1 MRIIKDPFTG
11 KLLVSLD
18 AFEMKNAKEKS
29 VFEITY
35 ANLKVFFD
43 DIYAIVNSEIDKIE
57 KEKEKK
63 RNEDLFNKW
72 GTKTGSLK
80 IFVD

>member
-43 DIYAIVNSEIDKIE
+43 DIYAIINTEIDKIE

-63 RNEDLFNKW
+63 RNEDLFNK
-72 GTKTGSLK
+72 
-80 IFVD
+80 

>member
-1 MRIIKDPFTG
+1 MRVIKDPFTG

-43 DIYAIVNSEIDKIE
+43 DIYNIIDTQLQIIQE
-57 KEKEKK
+57 EKEKK
-63 RNEDLFNKW
+63 RNEDLFNK
-72 GTKTGSLK
+72 
-80 IFVD
+80 

>member
-1 MRIIKDPFTG
+1 MRVIKDPFTG

-18 AFEMKNAKEKS
+18 AFEMKNAREKS

-43 DIYAIVNSEIDKIE
+43 DIYNIINTEIDKIE

-63 RNEDLFNKW
+63 RNEDLFNK
-72 GTKTGSLK
+72 
-80 IFVD
+80 

>member
-1 MRIIKDPFTG
+1 MRVVKDPFTG

-18 AFEMKNAKEKS
+18 TFELKQSREKS

-43 DIYAIVNSEIDKIE
+43 DIYNIINAEIEKIE
-57 KEKEKK
+57 LEKERK
-63 RNEDLFNKW
+63 RNEELFDK
-72 GTKTGSLK
+72 
-80 IFVD
+80 

>member
-11 KLLVSLD
+11 KLLISLD
-18 AFEMKNAKEKS
+18 AFEMKNVKEKS

-35 ANLKVFFD
+35 SNLKIFFD
-43 DIYAIVNSEIDKIE
+43 DIYSLINVEVDKII

-63 RNEDLFNKW
+63 EHEKLRNK
-72 GTKTGSLK
+72 
-80 IFVD
+80 

>member
-18 AFEMKNAKEKS
+18 AFEMKNAKDKS

-43 DIYAIVNSEIDKIE
+43 DIYSIINTEIDKIE

-63 RNEDLFNKW
+63 RNEDLFNK
-72 GTKTGSLK
+72 
-80 IFVD
+80 

>member
-11 KLLVSLD
+11 KLLISLD
-18 AFEMKNAKEKS
+18 AFEMKNVKEKS

-35 ANLKVFFD
+35 SNLKIFFD
-43 DIYAIVNSEIDKIE
+43 DIYSLINVEVDKII

-63 RNEDLFNKW
+63 ENEKLLNK
-72 GTKTGSLK
+72 
-80 IFVD
+80 

>member
-18 AFEMKNAKEKS
+18 AFELKQSRDKS
-29 VFEITY
+29 VFETSY
-35 ANLKVFFD
+35 SNLKVFFD
-43 DIYAIVNSEIDKIE
+43 DIYNIINTEIEKIE

-63 RNEDLFNKW
+63 RNEDLFNK
-72 GTKTGSLK
+72 
-80 IFVD
+80 

>member
-11 KLLVSLD
+11 KLLISLD
-18 AFEMKNAKEKS
+18 AFEMKNVKEKS

-35 ANLKVFFD
+35 SNLKIFFD
-43 DIYAIVNSEIDKIE
+43 DIYSLINVEVDKII

-63 RNEDLFNKW
+63 ENEKLRNKQ
-72 GTKTGSLK
+72 
-80 IFVD
+80 

>member
-1 MRIIKDPFTG
+1 MRVIKDPFTG

-29 VFEITY
+29 VFETSY

-43 DIYAIVNSEIDKIE
+43 DIYAIINM
-57 KEKEKK
+57 
-63 RNEDLFNKW
+63 RNRKN
-72 GTKTGSLK
+72 
-80 IFVD
+80 

>member
-1 MRIIKDPFTG
+1 MRVIKDPFTG

-18 AFEMKNAKEKS
+18 AFEMKNAREKS

-43 DIYAIVNSEIDKIE
+43 DIYNIINTEIDKIE

-72 GTKTGSLK
+72 RYKTGSLK
-80 IFVD
+80 VFVD

>member
-18 AFEMKNAKEKS
+18 AFEMKNAKDKS

-43 DIYAIVNSEIDKIE
+43 DIYNIINTEIDKIE

-63 RNEDLFNKW
+63 RNEELFNK
-72 GTKTGSLK
+72 
-80 IFVD
+80 

>member
-43 DIYAIVNSEIDKIE
+43 DIYAIINSEIDKIE

-63 RNEDLFNKW
+63 RNEDLFNK
-72 GTKTGSLK
+72 
-80 IFVD
+80 

>member
-18 AFEMKNAKEKS
+18 AFEMKSAKEKS

-43 DIYAIVNSEIDKIE
+43 DIYAIINSEIDKIE

-63 RNEDLFNKW
+63 RNEDLFNK
-72 GTKTGSLK
+72 
-80 IFVD
+80 

>member
-1 MRIIKDPFTG
+1 MRVIKDPFTG

-18 AFEMKNAKEKS
+18 AFEMKNAREKS

-43 DIYAIVNSEIDKIE
+43 DIYSIINTEIDKIE
-57 KEKEKK
+57 KEKERK
-63 RNEDLFNKW
+63 RNEDLFTNK
-72 GTKTGSLK
+72 
-80 IFVD
+80 

>member
-18 AFEMKNAKEKS
+18 AFEMKNAKDKS

-43 DIYAIVNSEIDKIE
+43 DIYSIIN
-57 KEKEKK
+57 
-63 RNEDLFNKW
+63 
-72 GTKTGSLK
+72 T
-80 IFVD
+80 

>member
-11 KLLVSLD
+11 KLLISLD
-18 AFEMKNAKEKS
+18 AFEMKNVKEKS

-35 ANLKVFFD
+35 SNLKIFFD
-43 DIYAIVNSEIDKIE
+43 DIYSLINVEVDKII

-63 RNEDLFNKW
+63 EHEKLLNK
-72 GTKTGSLK
+72 
-80 IFVD
+80 

>member
-1 MRIIKDPFTG
+1 MRIIKGPFTG

-18 AFEMKNAKEKS
+18 AFEMKNAREKS

-43 DIYAIVNSEIDKIE
+43 DIYNIINTEIEKIE

-63 RNEDLFNKW
+63 RNEDLFNK
-72 GTKTGSLK
+72 
-80 IFVD
+80 

>member
-18 AFEMKNAKEKS
+18 AFEMKNVKEKS

-35 ANLKVFFD
+35 SNLKIFFD
-43 DIYAIVNSEIDKIE
+43 DIYSLINVEVDKII

-63 RNEDLFNKW
+63 ENEKLRNK
-72 GTKTGSLK
+72 
-80 IFVD
+80 

>member
-18 AFEMKNAKEKS
+18 AFEMKNAREKS

-43 DIYAIVNSEIDKIE
+43 DIYNIINTEIDRIE

-63 RNEDLFNKW
+63 RNEELFNK
-72 GTKTGSLK
+72 
-80 IFVD
+80 

>member
-29 VFEITY
+29 VFEI
-35 ANLKVFFD
+35 
-43 DIYAIVNSEIDKIE
+43 I
-57 KEKEKK
+57 
-63 RNEDLFNKW
+63 KW
-72 GTKTGSLK
+72 HRQS
-80 IFVD
+80 

>member
-18 AFEMKNAKEKS
+18 TFEIKNAKEKS

-35 ANLKVFFD
+35 ASLKVFFD

-57 KEKEKK
+57 KEKERK
-63 RNEDLFNKW
+63 RNEELFDK
-72 GTKTGSLK
+72 
-80 IFVD
+80 

>member
-1 MRIIKDPFTG
+1 MRIVKDPFTG

-43 DIYAIVNSEIDKIE
+43 DIYSIINTEIDKIE

-63 RNEDLFNKW
+63 RNEDLFNK
-72 GTKTGSLK
+72 
-80 IFVD
+80 

>member
-18 AFEMKNAKEKS
+18 AFEMKNAREKS
-29 VFEITY
+29 VFETSY

-43 DIYAIVNSEIDKIE
+43 DIYAIVNSEIEKIKIE
-57 KEKEKK
+57 KERK
-63 RNEDLFNKW
+63 RNEELFDK
-72 GTKTGSLK
+72 
-80 IFVD
+80 

>member
-1 MRIIKDPFTG
+1 MRVIKDPFTG

-18 AFEMKNAKEKS
+18 AFEMKNAREKS

-35 ANLKVFFD
+35 ANIKVFFD
-43 DIYAIVNSEIDKIE
+43 DIYNIINTEIEKIE

-63 RNEDLFNKW
+63 RNEDLFNK
-72 GTKTGSLK
+72 
-80 IFVD
+80 

>member
-1 MRIIKDPFTG
+1 MMRIIKDPFTG

-18 AFEMKNAKEKS
+18 AFEMKNAREKS
-29 VFEITY
+29 VFETSY

-43 DIYAIVNSEIDKIE
+43 DIYAIVNSEIEKIE

-63 RNEDLFNKW
+63 RNEELFNK
-72 GTKTGSLK
+72 
-80 IFVD
+80 

>member
-18 AFEMKNAKEKS
+18 AFEMKNAREKS

-43 DIYAIVNSEIDKIE
+43 DIYNIINTEIEKIE

-63 RNEDLFNKW
+63 RNEDLFNK
-72 GTKTGSLK
+72 
-80 IFVD
+80 

>member
-18 AFEMKNAKEKS
+18 TFEMKNAREKS
-29 VFEITY
+29 VFETSY

-43 DIYAIVNSEIDKIE
+43 DIYAIVNSEIEKIEIE
-57 KEKEKK
+57 KERK
-63 RNEDLFNKW
+63 RNEELFDK
-72 GTKTGSLK
+72 
-80 IFVD
+80 

>member
-18 AFEMKNAKEKS
+18 AFEMKNAKDKS

-43 DIYAIVNSEIDKIE
+43 DIYAIINSEIDKIE

-63 RNEDLFNKW
+63 RNEDLFNK
-72 GTKTGSLK
+72 
-80 IFVD
+80 

>member
-18 AFEMKNAKEKS
+18 AFEMKNVKEKS

-35 ANLKVFFD
+35 TNLKIFFD
-43 DIYAIVNSEIDKIE
+43 DIYSLINLEIDKII
-57 KEKEKK
+57 KEKEKQQHEK
-63 RNEDLFNKW
+63 LRNK
-72 GTKTGSLK
+72 
-80 IFVD
+80 

>member
-18 AFEMKNAKEKS
+18 AFEMKNAREKS

-35 ANLKVFFD
+35 ANIKVFFD
-43 DIYAIVNSEIDKIE
+43 DIYNIINTEIEKIE

-63 RNEDLFNKW
+63 RNEKLLNNEKAV
-72 GTKTGSLK
+72 LQ
-80 IFVD
+80 

>member
-1 MRIIKDPFTG
+1 MRVIKDPFTG

-18 AFEMKNAKEKS
+18 AFEIKNAKEKS

-43 DIYAIVNSEIDKIE
+43 DIYNIINMEIEKIE
-57 KEKEKK
+57 LEKERK
-63 RNEDLFNKW
+63 RNEELFDK
-72 GTKTGSLK
+72 
-80 IFVD
+80 

>member
-1 MRIIKDPFTG
+1 MMRIVKDPFTG

-43 DIYAIVNSEIDKIE
+43 DIYSIINTEIDKIE

-63 RNEDLFNKW
+63 RNEDLFNK
-72 GTKTGSLK
+72 
-80 IFVD
+80 